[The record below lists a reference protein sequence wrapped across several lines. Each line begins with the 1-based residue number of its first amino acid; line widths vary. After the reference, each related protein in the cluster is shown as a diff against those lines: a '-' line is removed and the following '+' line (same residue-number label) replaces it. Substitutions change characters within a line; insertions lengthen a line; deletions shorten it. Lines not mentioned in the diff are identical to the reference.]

1 MAIVIL
7 ALIMLVCAAPIFL
20 WQAALAQIAGMAGVP
35 TPVIIG
41 VWIVL
46 VVIYF
51 LPAINAHS
59 RRHHN
64 TTAIFILTF
73 FLGWSFV
80 FWVVALV
87 WSFTADRAENINVYA
102 VDHRL
107 YDPPMRDVT
116 YTHTALTADAADRI
130 GHRHGAG
137 MWTFGLALIIVV
149 AGAFIVGKAF
159 ISTALIDDGAAKP
172 ATITAQA
179 AKPTAIEKAVPVAAS
194 TRARRSER

>member
-7 ALIMLVCAAPIFL
+7 ALIMLVCAVPIFL
-20 WQAALAQIAGMAGVP
+20 WQAALAQIAGIAGVP
-35 TPVIIG
+35 MPVIIG
-41 VWIVL
+41 VWIAL

-80 FWVVALV
+80 GWVTALV
-87 WSFTADRAENINVYA
+87 WSFTAAEAKNVNVYA

-130 GHRHGAG
+130 GRRHGAG
-137 MWTFGLALIIVV
+137 MWAFGLALIIIM
-149 AGAFIVGKAF
+149 AGAFVVGRAL
-159 ISTALIDDGAAKP
+159 ISTALDDGTAKP

-179 AKPTAIEKAVPVAAS
+179 AKPTAIEKAVPVV
-194 TRARRSER
+194 TQARRPEKR

>member
-7 ALIMLVCAAPIFL
+7 ALIMLVCAAPVFISHAFL
-20 WQAALAQIAGMAGVP
+20 AQAAAMMGVP
-35 TPVIIG
+35 MPVVIS
-41 VWIVL
+41 VWIAL
-46 VVIYF
+46 VAIYF
-51 LPAINAHS
+51 LPVITAHS

-64 TTAIFILTF
+64 TTAIFVLTF

-80 FWVVALV
+80 CWVIALV
-87 WSFTADRAENINVYA
+87 WSFTAAEAKNVNVYA

-130 GHRHGAG
+130 GRRQGAG
-137 MWTFGLALIIVV
+137 MWAFGLALIIIM
-149 AGAFIVGKAF
+149 AGAFVVGKAL
-159 ISTALIDDGAAKP
+159 ISTALIDDGTAKP

-179 AKPTAIEKAVPVAAS
+179 AKPTAIEKAVPVV
-194 TRARRSER
+194 TQARRPEQR